1 MLQQVKITN
10 VAMEMLLTLTYFKQ
24 NGIIVMEVGY
34 WLLVVMWDVGVSV

>member
-1 MLQQVKITN
+1 MLQQVKIMN
-10 VAMEMLLTLTYFKQ
+10 VAMEMLLTLIYFKQ